1 MFDVAVIGGGA
12 AGLCAAVCLKQQNNA
27 LNVVV
32 LEALD
37 RVGKKLITTGNG
49 RCNIT
54 NSNLNN
60 CYYHSQTP
68 NLIDMENNKYG
79 LKPTME
85 FFEKIG
91 VEIVFEQN
99 GKAYPASYQA
109 SSVVDALRFSAE
121 ENGVEIICN
130 CCVTD
135 FKFSNQEYTLIT
147 ENSSIKAKNVIFA
160 TGLYSGGAKLGS
172 TGQALKLLKTKGY
185 KTEKT
190 TPAIV
195 QLKTENTITK
205 QLKGIK
211 IDAVA
216 SIYLNNKKINTN
228 FGEVLFTEYGL
239 SGPAI
244 MALSREVE
252 RNNGEFKVLL
262 DCAPNFTEQQLKE
275 MLLQRVKNL
284 KNRPTQDFLTG
295 FLNKRLGQV
304 ILKLANIPLNI
315 PVNELDLNSI
325 QKLCYLIKNL
335 EFKVLSTTGFVNSQ
349 VTAGGISL
357 TEVDLQTMCS
367 KKHKGLYII
376 GELLDI
382 DGDCGGYNLQ
392 WCWTS
397 AFMAANSIL
406 KGI

>member
-1 MFDVAVIGGGA
+1 MLLSLANSKFNKFGI
-12 AGLCAAVCLKQQNNA
+12 K
-27 LNVVV
+27 
-32 LEALD
+32 
-37 RVGKKLITTGNG
+37 TT
-49 RCNIT
+49 
-54 NSNLNN
+54 L
-60 CYYHSQTP
+60 
-68 NLIDMENNKYG
+68 
-79 LKPTME
+79 E
-85 FFEKIG
+85 FFKKIG

-135 FKFSNQEYTLIT
+135 FKFNNQEYTIIT
-147 ENSSIKAKNVIFA
+147 ENSNIMAKNIIFA
-160 TGLYSGGAKLGS
+160 TGLYSGGVKLGS
-172 TGQALKLLKTKGY
+172 TGKAFNLLKAKGF
-185 KTEKT
+185 KFEKT

-211 IDAVA
+211 IDAAA
-216 SIYLNNKKINTN
+216 SIYFNNKKINSN

-252 RNNGEFKVLL
+252 RNKGEFKVLL
-262 DCAPNFTEQQLKE
+262 DCVPNFNEQQLKE
-275 MLLQRVKNL
+275 MILQRVENL
-284 KNRPTQDFLTG
+284 KNRTTQDFLTG

-315 PVNELDLNSI
+315 SSAELELKDI
-325 QKLCYLIKNL
+325 KKLCNLIKNL
-335 EFKVLSTTGFVNSQ
+335 EFKVLATTGFINSQ
-349 VTAGGISL
+349 VTAGGIALS
-357 TEVDLQTMCS
+357 EVNLQTMCS

-376 GELLDI
+376 GEILDI

-392 WCWTS
+392 WAWTS
-397 AFMAANSIL
+397 AFTAANSIL